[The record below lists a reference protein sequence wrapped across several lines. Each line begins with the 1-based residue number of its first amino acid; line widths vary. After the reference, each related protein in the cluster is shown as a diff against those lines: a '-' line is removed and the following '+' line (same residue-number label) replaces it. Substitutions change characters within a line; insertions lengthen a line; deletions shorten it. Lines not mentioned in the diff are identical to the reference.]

1 MVPKYDHYLEYKQL
15 NTQLDPSSSVW
26 KTICHLLEQSYH
38 RNYCQTLFVVR
49 KRLLPIHKLR
59 SHMPTK
65 VTVTSMSEEV
75 THYESTTEKY
85 CNGLKVKTLKWL
97 VAILLKIMT
106 MEHPR
111 SLNSAPFYCTV
122 CSIWKRSEKNGCSS
136 KRMMVLMKWGQICTV
151 LVLHP
156 FHSDFFQMKHPV
168 VCTYW
173 VWYGFFLWKSM
184 DRKDRS
190 KVHYFLQL

>member
-1 MVPKYDHYLEYKQL
+1 MYKGSNTKYLYWVQYQILVFAPDHLHQWSMVPKYDHYLEYKQL

-65 VTVTSMSEEV
+65 VTLTSMSEEV
-75 THYESTTEKY
+75 AHYESTTEKY

-122 CSIWKRSEKNGCSS
+122 CSIWKSQK
-136 KRMMVLMKWGQICTV
+136 K
-151 LVLHP
+151 
-156 FHSDFFQMKHPV
+156 V
-168 VCTYW
+168 VANALCFW
-173 VWYGFFLWKSM
+173 
-184 DRKDRS
+184 
-190 KVHYFLQL
+190 